1 MMGRKRI
8 HREDLPA
15 RVYFNHGAYY
25 FVTKK
30 GEWIKLSRQYP
41 AAMKRYAE
49 IIEAPGGKGVMGD
62 LIRRFLNEISPQYAS
77 QTHKNNLQNSKRLT
91 SVFGPMSPDDIT
103 PQDIYKFMDILG
115 APVSAN
121 RHVSLL
127 SDVFKYAIRWGMAR
141 DNPCRLVSRNPEKP
155 RDREVTD
162 EEFSAVRPFM
172 APSIQCAM
180 DIGETTALRLGNVLN
195 LNERDN
201 IREEGIYAEIIKR
214 KKTETKK
221 RLLFLWTD
229 DLRSIY
235 ENCRKLRGNV
245 LSIYLICNKMGQRY
259 TMHGF
264 ESLWRAGM
272 KRALKAKSI
281 KEPFTYRD
289 LRARA
294 AGKSA
299 HATELLAHD
308 DPRTTNRIY
317 RRITR
322 KVTPNIRQ

>member
-62 LIRRFLNEISPQYAS
+62 LIRRFLSEISPQYAS
-77 QTHKNNLQNSKRLT
+77 ETHKNNLQNSKRLI

-103 PQDIYKFMDILG
+103 PQDIYQFMDILG
-115 APVSAN
+115 KPVSAN

-127 SDVFKYAIRWGMAR
+127 SSIFKYSIRWGMAH
-141 DNPCRLVSRNPEKP
+141 DNPCRLVVKNPEKP
-155 RDREVTD
+155 SDREVTD
-162 EEFSAVRPFM
+162 EEFWAVRPLM
-172 APSIQCAM
+172 SPSIQCAM
-180 DIGETTALRLGNVLN
+180 DIAETTALRLTNVLD

-201 IREEGIYAEIIKR
+201 IKDEGIYVEISKR
-214 KKTETKK
+214 KKTQTKK
-221 RLLFLWTD
+221 KVLFTWTD
-229 DLRSIY
+229 DLKTIY
-235 ENCRKLRGNV
+235 ENCRKLRGNL
-245 LSIYLICNKMGQRY
+245 LSIYLICNKMGQKY
-259 TMHGF
+259 TVHGF

-272 KRALKAKSI
+272 KKALKMGVI
-281 KEPFTYRD
+281 KKWFTYRD

-294 AGKSA
+294 AGRSE

-308 DPRTTNRIY
+308 DPQTTNRIY

-322 KVTPNIRQ
+322 KVKPNPI